1 MSGNG
6 TASTTHGGGLGWLLC
21 HYYQLNKTLRGFRRH
36 PDWQTA
42 FGRMLEKRN
51 DLIVTLE
58 DGRKALSDENAAQI
72 LEAADDEFIEELIRR
87 GY

>member
-1 MSGNG
+1 
-6 TASTTHGGGLGWLLC
+6 
-21 HYYQLNKTLRGFRRH
+21 
-36 PDWQTA
+36 
-42 FGRMLEKRN
+42 MLEKRN